1 MHATIGKIMKKLII
15 SCDLKVEIDEV
26 WNQWLGC
33 KFRILKWLNNLKREE
48 RLSEFSE
55 VEVAKSIHISSGV
68 NV

>member
-26 WNQWLGC
+26 RNQWLGC
-33 KFRILKWLNNLKREE
+33 KLRILKWLNNVKREE
-48 RLSEFSE
+48 RLSEFTE
-55 VEVAKSIHISSGV
+55 MEVAKTIRISSCI